1 VTGSDDVSS
10 SNNSKLNITRL
21 WHVWLGHN
29 KEVELQV
36 EDSQRVQDG
45 TQDQPIIDSHDSD
58 SGDDPQEEQEQYC
71 D

>member
-21 WHVWLGHN
+21 CHVWLGHN

-58 SGDDPQEEQEQYC
+58 SDDDPQEEQEHYY